1 EVKKILKEK
10 AKHDQE
16 ESSREKELK
25 KIQKSYEQEMKAWE
39 DDFNKKKWEIWQN
52 TGVFNQ
58 PAAVK
63 EDDSSSESDSD
74 TSIGTQQQNIDEY
87 TWEVAEAELVARKTR
102 LEKAIAKAEA
112 SDGKPKISK
121 QEKRIANVVA
131 EQRNEIARELYHA
144 IQQKDIR
151 ALRDSI
157 RLAKESGFE
166 HGRGANK

>member
-1 EVKKILKEK
+1 MGPQHTLAHVFDVKSQEVKKILKEK

-87 TWEVAEAELVARKTR
+87 TWEVAEAEGLTKSQYRRVRATLACRSSCDLLMLIALVTGISGT
-102 LEKAIAKAEA
+102 ENTI
-112 SDGKPKISK
+112 GKGYCEGRSK
-121 QEKRIANVVA
+121 
-131 EQRNEIARELYHA
+131 
-144 IQQKDIR
+144 
-151 ALRDSI
+151 
-157 RLAKESGFE
+157 
-166 HGRGANK
+166 